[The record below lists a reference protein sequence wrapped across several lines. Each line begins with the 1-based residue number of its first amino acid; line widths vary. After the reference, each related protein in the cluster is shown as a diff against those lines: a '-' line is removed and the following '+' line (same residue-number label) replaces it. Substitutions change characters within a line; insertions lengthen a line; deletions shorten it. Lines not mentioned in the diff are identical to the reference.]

1 MEIIGNRKYFEIPG
15 GSTHEL
21 PPLLLKESANPA
33 SDEEMIHLA
42 EEIVSS
48 ESLIP
53 DDVHASSYTEASVG
67 QRRFTLALTLAEQYA
82 RFLRHWE
89 WGESILE
96 WIHQCE
102 ITFEAQPILRPL
114 IRPDVWPHA
123 GHASFVTLLSDKAI
137 PSGPVN
143 LESAVGARLTF
154 RQPPPIDCLSDKFLY
169 LLNISL
175 AQTAYDTW
183 ADAAEAISLPPERFH
198 FLVMGSEIR
207 EV

>member
-1 MEIIGNRKYFEIPG
+1 MEIIGNRKYFDIPG
-15 GSTHEL
+15 GGTHEL
-21 PPLLLKESANPA
+21 PPLLLKEAANPA

-53 DDVHASSYTEASVG
+53 DEVGEPPSSEASVD
-67 QRRFTLALTLAEQYA
+67 QRRFTLALTLAEQYSQ
-82 RFLRHWE
+82 FLHHWE

-123 GHASFVTLLSDKAI
+123 NHASFVTLLSDKAI
-137 PSGPVN
+137 PSGQIN
-143 LESAVGARLTF
+143 LQSAVGARLTF

-169 LLNISL
+169 LLNASL
-175 AQTAYDTW
+175 AQKAYHTW
-183 ADAAEAISLPPERFH
+183 ADAAEEISLPPERFH

>member
-1 MEIIGNRKYFEIPG
+1 MEIIGDRKYLEIPG

-33 SDEEMIHLA
+33 SVEEVVHLA
-42 EEIVSS
+42 EGIVSS

-53 DDVHASSYTEASVG
+53 DEVHESSSSEPSVD
-67 QRRFTLALTLAEQYA
+67 QRRFTLALTLAEQYSQ
-82 RFLRHWE
+82 FLRHWE
-89 WGESILE
+89 WGESIWE
-96 WIHQCE
+96 WIQQCE
-102 ITFEAQPILRPL
+102 ITFEAKPILRPL

-123 GHASFVTLLSDKAI
+123 NHASFVTLLSDKAI
-137 PSGPVN
+137 PSGQVN

-169 LLNISL
+169 LLNASL
-175 AQTAYDTW
+175 AQKAYHTW
-183 ADAAEAISLPPERFH
+183 ADAAEEISLPPERFH